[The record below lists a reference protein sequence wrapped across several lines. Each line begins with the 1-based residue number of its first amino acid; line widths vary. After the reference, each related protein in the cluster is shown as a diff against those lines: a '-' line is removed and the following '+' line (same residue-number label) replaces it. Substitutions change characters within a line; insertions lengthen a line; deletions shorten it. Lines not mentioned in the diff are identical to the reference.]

1 MDNTSIILLI
11 PILIISTLTDL
22 RLHKIPNFLTYS
34 AMLFGLLYNTFLTG
48 TEGFLYSSAGIV
60 TGVGV
65 LFIFYLMGGMGAG
78 DVKLLGA
85 VGSFLG
91 AKGVFWT
98 FLFSAIAGGLYSLIL
113 MMVYRKKFAGTLS
126 NLYYSGIHLIMT
138 RKLLDFGTIH
148 TDNRPRLCYGLA
160 IGVGTGT
167 YLVMKITGVGDF
179 PI

>member
-1 MDNTSIILLI
+1 MDIKLTILLAFV
-11 PILIISTLTDL
+11 LIISAAYDI
-22 RLHKIPNFLTYS
+22 RSHRIPNYLTYS
-34 AMLFGLLYNTFLTG
+34 SMFIGILCNTLINGTVGLTFSLFGITSGIGLL
-48 TEGFLYSSAGIV
+48 I
-60 TGVGV
+60 
-65 LFIFYLMGGMGAG
+65 IFYLMGGMGAG
-78 DVKLLGA
+78 DVKLVGA

-91 AKGVFWT
+91 TKGVFIS
-98 FLFSAIAGGLYSLIL
+98 FLISAIVGGLYSLFLIL
-113 MMVYRKKFAGTLS
+113 FFRKKFAGVFS

-167 YLVMKITGVGDF
+167 YLLMKITGVGDF